1 MDEKEIDRLVRSK
14 MMKLAN
20 RGNTRL
26 YLAFYSLIFVA
37 CLGVAFCIGYLA
49 GGL

>member
-1 MDEKEIDRLVRSK
+1 MDEQEVDRLVRSK

-20 RGNTRL
+20 KTNTRL

-37 CLGVAFCIGYLA
+37 CLGAAFCIGYFV
-49 GGL
+49 GMQ